1 MALRDE
7 HTAIRGSSE
16 ERALLLLTKGHFDGS
31 PSVHALRDSLGQ
43 AEGQAAYQRL
53 KELGYIES
61 EVSLGGEAVLT
72 SRGRQL
78 GSYIVSLQGRGGPER
93 NDAVR
98 KALLSFLNTGATI
111 GSCADFVD
119 TPGASAFGIP
129 FSNEEIL
136 EAADWLK
143 EHRLMDSL
151 NSWQQSHLRP
161 TILPAGREAL
171 FSSDQT
177 IENHLRAGTHGGTVN
192 DYRNYGNSVNGNVG
206 AIQQGDQNT
215 ANVTT
220 TNGVENRASIL
231 DAVTELM
238 NVATSVQDP
247 RLNSQIADLRNTVE
261 DNNTTK
267 EGLLA
272 KASTALAT
280 ALGAAAG
287 TTSGQQIVA
296 GLQRLIQLIV
306 G

>member
-1 MALRDE
+1 
-7 HTAIRGSSE
+7 
-16 ERALLLLTKGHFDGS
+16 
-31 PSVHALRDSLGQ
+31 
-43 AEGQAAYQRL
+43 
-53 KELGYIES
+53 
-61 EVSLGGEAVLT
+61 
-72 SRGRQL
+72 
-78 GSYIVSLQGRGGPER
+78 
-93 NDAVR
+93 
-98 KALLSFLNTGATI
+98 
-111 GSCADFVD
+111 
-119 TPGASAFGIP
+119 
-129 FSNEEIL
+129 
-136 EAADWLK
+136 
-143 EHRLMDSL
+143 MDSL